1 MLSAV
6 ILARDEE
13 DRIAACLRAVA
24 FADEVLVLDSG
35 SADATVAIAEGCG
48 ARVIRTDWPG
58 YVAQKNRALAEAR
71 GDWILSVDAD
81 EVVDISLATSITT
94 VTRAGAPPAAYALT
108 RREVWLGHALRGGHW
123 RPRPHVRLVH
133 RDLVARGHA
142 RWTGEDPHDRLT
154 THGERPTRLAGALVH
169 TPYRDLGE
177 HLRTI
182 DRYTALQARDAG
194 VVIASAHAL
203 WHLTS
208 GYLLRGGW
216 RDGTPG
222 LTVALLGSLHAFLKW
237 SRKVFDPSTR
247 SST

>member
-13 DRIAACLRAVA
+13 DRIADCVRAVA

-35 SADATVAIAEGCG
+35 STDRTVALAEASG

-81 EVVDISLATSITT
+81 EIVDLTLATAIIE
-94 VTRAGAPPAAYALT
+94 VTREGRPPAAYALT

-123 RPRPHVRLVH
+123 RPRPHARLVH
-133 RDLVARGHA
+133 RELVAQGHA

-154 THGERPTRLAGALVH
+154 TDLRAAVLAGHLVH

-177 HLRTI
+177 HFRTI

-194 VVIASAHAL
+194 VVTAGFRAL
-203 WHLTS
+203 WHFVS
-208 GYLLRGGW
+208 GYLLRAGW
-216 RDGTPG
+216 RDGAPG
-222 LTVALLGSLHAFLKW
+222 LVVALLGGLHTFLKW
-237 SRKVFDPSTR
+237 SRKGFDPSAR
-247 SST
+247 ASA

>member
-35 SADATVAIAEGCG
+35 STDGTVSVAEACG

-81 EVVDISLATSITT
+81 EVVDPALASSIQEA
-94 VTRAGAPPAAYALT
+94 TRAERPPAAYAVT

-133 RDLVARGHA
+133 RDLVVSGAA

-154 THGERPTRLAGALVH
+154 THERPTVLAGELVH

-194 VVIASAHAL
+194 IVIASAHAL

-237 SRKVFDPSTR
+237 SRKGFDPRTR